1 MEAQQGDCT
10 AVVHQEVQV
19 EAVVT
24 VTPQVKIGRGLQVEC
39 AGPLRYRRGA
49 PPRACPPPSPCSF
62 TVQQK
67 LRLRIPIQFGATASA
82 AHGGTVCHIP
92 ELEAGKTNNDF

>member
-10 AVVHQEVQV
+10 AVVHQDVQV

-24 VTPQVKIGRGLQVEC
+24 VTPQVRIGRGLQVEC
-39 AGPLRYRRGA
+39 AGPLRYRKGA
-49 PPRACPPPSPCSF
+49 PPHPCPPSPCSF

-67 LRLRIPIQFGATASA
+67 LRLRIPIHFGAKATAE
-82 AHGGTVCHIP
+82 HGGTVCRIP
-92 ELEAGKTNNDF
+92 ELEGGKTNTDF